1 MMVDNRVREYRQAR
15 RLTLAQL
22 AERSGVSDRTI
33 SDIERGAEP
42 RVITAIRI
50 ARGLGVTVERLWPV

>member
-1 MMVDNRVREYRQAR
+1 MVDNRVREYRQAR